1 MSVKAALTANPSVEP
16 ARAQVPVKVEN
27 RDYIQ
32 FCARAIRAASRRVAD
47 GDIEALGVLAGLG
60 EELDDA
66 ITAAVNGLRA
76 EGYSW
81 SEIGHQLGISKQAA
95 HERWGG

>member
-1 MSVKAALTANPSVEP
+1 MSVKAALTADPRTDPSRTQAP
-16 ARAQVPVKVEN
+16 GKVEN

-47 GDIEALGVLAGLG
+47 GDIEALGVLAGLA

-66 ITAAVNGLRA
+66 VTAAVNGLRT

-81 SEIGHQLGISKQAA
+81 AEIGHQLDISKQAA
-95 HERWGG
+95 HERWG